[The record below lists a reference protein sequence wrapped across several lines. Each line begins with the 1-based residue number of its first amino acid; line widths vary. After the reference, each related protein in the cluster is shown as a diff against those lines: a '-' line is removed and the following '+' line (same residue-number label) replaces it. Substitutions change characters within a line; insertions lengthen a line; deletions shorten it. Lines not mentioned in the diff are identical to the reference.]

1 MTEIDDKSL
10 SLWHN
15 LYERWLVSAKEIKND
30 NTLSDDANISELL
43 DIEKEIWSLALELKE
58 SGIELPES
66 MARFKTYTVFYNE
79 ICSELKN
86 EISSAES
93 DAIDESDKKV
103 TRPIDPE
110 VATNR
115 KNLNIRYL
123 ELKDRIDYT
132 KKKCLEILTAE
143 FPQWTVSTIET
154 YLKK

>member
-1 MTEIDDKSL
+1 MTEIDSN
-10 SLWHN
+10 SN
-15 LYERWLVSAKEIKND
+15 RWLKLYQSWIVAAKNIKND
-30 NTLSDDANISELL
+30 DTLADNANISELL
-43 DIEKEIWSLALELKE
+43 DIEKEIWSLALEFKE
-58 SGIELPES
+58 AGIELPES
-66 MARFKTYTVFYNE
+66 MAKFKSYTVFYNE
-79 ICSELKN
+79 ICSNLP
-86 EISSAES
+86 EIETA
-93 DAIDESDKKV
+93 ESDKKV

-123 ELKDRIDYT
+123 ELKDRIGYT